1 MTTIIHK
8 HYGTPAHL
16 HKPRHNPQS
25 TKTKIAIAQTQSVKA
40 RKAPITLPVPD
51 WAKDETKEKVKK

>member
-1 MTTIIHK
+1 MTIIHK

-25 TKTKIAIAQTQSVKA
+25 MKTRIAIAQSNSANA

-51 WAKDETKEKVKK
+51 WDKEETKEKEK